1 MIITADQ
8 VKELRERTSAGLLD
22 CKKALSEAAGDF
34 EKAVEIL
41 RKKGIAS
48 AAKREGREAKEGLIG
63 IKTEKNKGVLAELN
77 CETDFVAKTEAFQAL
92 LEKTVVQVFSEG
104 EAVIQSS
111 AFTSAL
117 TEVAA
122 KTGEKLQARR
132 AVTVKVDQGVV
143 VSYLHSN
150 RRVGVLVALETASQ
164 SADSIDI
171 QAAGREVAMQIA
183 AMRPEYLDRS
193 EIAPAW
199 IAKEKEIL
207 LEQSKEALQ
216 NKPEPVKEKILE
228 GKLAKRFEEVCLL
241 DQRYIKDDKQTVRQ
255 FLDAAAK
262 KAGASLKVKRFVR
275 YELGGSN

>member
-22 CKKALSEAAGDF
+22 CKKALSEAGGDF

-48 AAKREGREAKEGLIG
+48 AAKREGREAKEGFIG
-63 IKTEKNKGVLAELN
+63 IKTEKNKGVIVEVN

-92 LEKTVVQVFSEG
+92 VEKTVAQVFSEG

-117 TEVAA
+117 VEVAA

-132 AVTVKVDQGVV
+132 AATVKVDQGVV

-150 RRVGVLVALETASQ
+150 RRVGVLVALETAAP
-164 SADSIDI
+164 SAEIE
-171 QAAGREVAMQIA
+171 AAGREAAMQIA
-183 AMRPEYLDRS
+183 AMRPEYLDRT

-255 FLDAAAK
+255 FLDAVAK
-262 KAGASLKVKRFVR
+262 KAGASLKIKRFVR

>member
-1 MIITADQ
+1 VSITITADQ

-22 CKKALSEAAGDF
+22 CKKALAEAGGDF

-48 AAKREGREAKEGLIG
+48 AAKREGREAKEGAIG
-63 IKTEKNKGVLAELN
+63 VKTEKNKGVLVELN
-77 CETDFVAKTEAFQAL
+77 CETDFVAKTDAFQAL
-92 LEKTVVQVFSEG
+92 LEKIVAQVFKEG
-104 EAVIQSS
+104 EAVIQTS
-111 AFTSAL
+111 AFTAAV

-132 AVTVKVDQGVV
+132 AVTAKADQGVV
-143 VSYLHSN
+143 ASYLHSN
-150 RRVGVLVALETASQ
+150 RRVGVLVAVATPSP
-164 SADSIDI
+164 SAEIE
-171 QAAGREVAMQIA
+171 AAGREVAMQIA
-183 AMRPEYLDRS
+183 AMRPSYVDRS
-193 EIAPAW
+193 EAPAEW

-255 FLDAAAK
+255 YLEAVAK
-262 KAGASLKVKRFVR
+262 KAGTSLKVQQFVR

>member
-22 CKKALSEAAGDF
+22 CKKALSEAGGDF
-34 EKAVEIL
+34 VKAVEIL

-48 AAKREGREAKEGLIG
+48 AAKREGREAKEGSIG
-63 IKTEKNKGVLAELN
+63 VKTEKNKGVLVEVN

-92 LEKTVVQVFSEG
+92 VDRTVAQVFSEG

-117 TEVAA
+117 VEVAA

-150 RRVGVLVALETASQ
+150 RRVGVLVAVETPSS
-164 SADSIDI
+164 SAEVE
-171 QAAGREVAMQIA
+171 AAGREVAMQIA
-183 AMRPEYLDRS
+183 AMRPEYLDRTD
-193 EIAPAW
+193 ITPAW

-228 GKLAKRFEEVCLL
+228 GKLGKRFEEVCLL

-255 FLDAAAK
+255 FLDALAK
-262 KAGASLKVKRFVR
+262 KAGASLKVKRFIR
-275 YELGGSN
+275 YELGGTN